1 MIPFTEVAVI
11 DRNSEYRGMPPL
23 KLMENAG
30 KALAEELKER
40 FEKDKFLFVC
50 GTGNNGGDAY
60 AAARYLQKE
69 DVIMYLIKG
78 REEVRSEIARQNLD
92 RLRCEVIGKFD
103 WSEAENFVIIEGML
117 GTGISGKVREPYR
130 SVIQRINECDSSVVS
145 IDVPS
150 GLGADLAVKPD
161 ITVTF
166 HDVKEGMNTDNC
178 GEIVIR
184 DIGVPEEAVKYTG
197 PGEMLLYPFPK
208 KSSHKGQNGRL
219 LVIGGG
225 PYTGAPALVA
235 RAAYRTGADQVH
247 LAVPSRV
254 ASIIAGFD
262 PHFIVHPL
270 KGENLLPNHVEKVLE
285 LAEECD
291 AVVIGPGMGR
301 DDATMESVQMLIENI
316 TIPKVID
323 ADALTAVGSASI
335 AGEAVLTPHKAEFR
349 SITGGDDVSTEV
361 ADKFAAER
369 GVSLILKGEIDY
381 VTDGSRS
388 KHNDFGSPT
397 MTVGGTGDTL
407 AGVVGALL
415 SKGMSAFDAARLGVY
430 ITCRAGE
437 LASEE
442 YGWGT
447 LPGDI
452 QEYIPKVID

>member
-1 MIPFTEVAVI
+1 MIPFTEVAVM
-11 DRNSEYRGMPPL
+11 DRNSEYRGVPPL

-30 KALAEELKER
+30 KSLAEELKAR
-40 FEKDKFLFVC
+40 FENGKFLFVC

-60 AAARYLQKE
+60 VAARYLQKE
-69 DVIMYLIKG
+69 KVIVYLVKG
-78 REEVRSEIARQNLD
+78 REEIRSEISRKNLD
-92 RLRCEVIGKFD
+92 KLDCKVVDKFD
-103 WSEAENFVIIEGML
+103 RADVDEHVIVDGML

-130 SVIQRINECDSSVVS
+130 SVIERINDSESPVVS

-166 HDVKEGMNTDNC
+166 HDVKEGMNTENS

-184 DIGVPEEAVKYTG
+184 DIGVPEKAVKYTG
-197 PGEMLLYPFPK
+197 PGEILLYPSPK
-208 KSSHKGQNGRL
+208 QSSHKGENGRL

-235 RAAYRTGADQVH
+235 KAAYRTGSDLVH

-254 ASIIAGFD
+254 ASIIAGYD
-262 PHFIVHPL
+262 PHLIVHPL
-270 KGENLLPNHVEKVLE
+270 KGDIISSNNVEKAIE

-291 AVVIGPGMGR
+291 AVVIGPGIGK
-301 DDATMESVQMLIENI
+301 DDATLESLQTLMENI

-323 ADALTAVGSASI
+323 ADALMAVRSASI

-349 SITGGDDVSTEV
+349 SMTGSEELSTKAADD
-361 ADKFAAER
+361 FAADR
-369 GVSLILKGEIDY
+369 DVTLILKGEVDY
-381 VTDGSRS
+381 VTDGSRF